1 MHFSVFCAIFII
13 KMQKESPICKL
24 METLKFVKCG
34 DASGTEIVAHTAYS
48 SAIYYM
54 DPIDTSEKVFGYQH
68 SKIIRAF

>member
-24 METLKFVKCG
+24 METLKFVKCR
-34 DASGTEIVAHTAYS
+34 DGTEIMKYTNYS